1 MLLMEETKSTDLI
14 ALRDS
19 METVDP
25 PKQDQEAIAFYTN
38 RLTSARDQRNQP
50 RRELDDMD
58 FQQDYAFNQ
67 LSAHSYLRKKYN
79 DDDVR
84 VNSGTAE
91 KKIELVLNELLSMYL
106 QPEVRAYDE
115 DDLEVVG
122 LGEDLSDIIK
132 RTNEMERDEDLYQDA
147 YLELLT
153 QRAVFIE
160 ECYSSMPTLTMR
172 TGKAGK
178 FRNEKFLNKRLLTG
192 LQVFLGDI
200 TIPAYRFNEQ
210 PWICVYDRLL
220 YQEAEEL
227 YGDLDNW
234 KYVKPGMPTN
244 DAYGMWFKYR
254 LGVLENQE
262 VEIIRYFSK
271 NEYNVII
278 NGVLM
283 YEPGTAPYW
292 NHGGYPISMIVLK
305 SMSRFFAYGKPLIA
319 SAKFLQGVSDETLRN
334 MIRKMRQA
342 IEPPIGVKTGKIYSK
357 DIWSPGAVTQG
368 IPDGA
373 FSRLIN
379 HDGVTSSE
387 FQMYQLISTK
397 IDEFVGSS
405 SVVNQPGTASMTA
418 TQILEQQKQSLK
430 LLGLAVLAAMRMKR
444 EVTYLRLWSL
454 NQYYFEPVG
463 KTTDPVT
470 LKLKPKYRSFTIH
483 DTDLGG
489 GQAGTKIIQL
499 ANGGPSP
506 AELTQQLD
514 TEESMA
520 AQGKNVRFHTI
531 DVEKLKDV
539 PLTWY
544 VSVSSQERNSGSLD
558 KVLFQDQ
565 IAQAANIQKMTGAQ
579 LNKNHLFDSFERT
592 WKAKGLFERE
602 SANPAMPPGSSP
614 GDNSGNPAVAGGM
627 MGGTPAPQLTP
638 GGTPTPSPMGS
649 QLMPN
654 PAGVR
659 PGANQ
664 LAGSSAGG

>member
-1 MLLMEETKSTDLI
+1 MK
-14 ALRDS
+14 A
-19 METVDP
+19 VAP
-25 PKQDQEAIAFYTN
+25 PPQDQEAIAFYTQ
-38 RLTSARDQRNQP
+38 RLTNSRDQRNQP
-50 RRELDDMD
+50 RREFDDMD

-67 LSAHSYLRKKYN
+67 LASHSYLRRKYN

-91 KKIELVLNELLSMYL
+91 KKIELVLNELLAMNL
-106 QPEVRAYDE
+106 TPEVRAYDE

-122 LGEDLSDIIK
+122 LGEDMGDIIK

-147 YLELLT
+147 FLELLT
-153 QRAVFIE
+153 QRSVFIE
-160 ECYSSMPTLTMR
+160 ECFSSMPTLTAR
-172 TGKAGK
+172 TGKSGK

-192 LQVFLGDI
+192 LQVFLGDV

-220 YQEAEEL
+220 YSEAEEL
-227 YGDLDNW
+227 YGDLENW
-234 KYVKPGMPTN
+234 KYVKPGMPMN

-254 LGVLENQE
+254 LGVLESEE

-283 YEPGTAPYW
+283 HEPGTKPYW
-292 NHGGYPISMIVLK
+292 NHGGYPISMVVLK

-319 SAKFLQGVSDETLRN
+319 SAKFLQGISDETLRN

-342 IEPPIGVKTGKIYSK
+342 IEPPIGVKTGKVYSK

-373 FSRLIN
+373 FSRLID

-387 FQMYQLISTK
+387 FQMFQLISTK
-397 IDEFVGSS
+397 IDEFVGSAN
-405 SVVNQPGTASMTA
+405 VTNQPGSGQMTA
-418 TQILEQQKQSLK
+418 TQILEQQKQGLK

-444 EVTYLRLWSL
+444 DMTYLRLYSL

-463 KTTDPVT
+463 KTTDPFT
-470 LKLKPKYRSFTIH
+470 RKLLPKYRSFTVRDADIGSGE
-483 DTDLGG
+483 T
-489 GQAGTKIIQL
+489 GTKVIKLAAGSPTRQELEMQL
-499 ANGGPSP
+499 A
-506 AELTQQLD
+506 AED
-514 TEESMA
+514 KASES
-520 AQGKNVRFHTI
+520 GKTIRFHTI
-531 DVEKLKDV
+531 DVKKLKDI

-544 VSVSSQERNSGSLD
+544 VVVSSQERNSGSLD

-565 IAQAANIQKMTGAQ
+565 LAQAGNIAQLTGAQ
-579 LNKNHLFDSFERT
+579 LNKNKLFDSFERT

-602 SANPAMPPGSSP
+602 SGGAPGSP
-614 GDNSGNPAVAGGM
+614 QDLMKQLEGM
-627 MGGTPAPQLTP
+627 TPPPP
-638 GGTPTPSPMGS
+638 GGTPEQTPMGT
-649 QLMPN
+649 QLKPN

-659 PGANQ
+659 PGATA
-664 LAGSSAGG
+664 LAMNNG